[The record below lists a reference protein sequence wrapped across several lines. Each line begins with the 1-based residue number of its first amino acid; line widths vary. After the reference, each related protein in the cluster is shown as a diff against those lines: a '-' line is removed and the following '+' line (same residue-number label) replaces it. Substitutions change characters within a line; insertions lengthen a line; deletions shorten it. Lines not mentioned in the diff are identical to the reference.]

1 MSDLEQ
7 NQARQILE
15 AHTSEFEKGVIEV
28 TDGVHVAIG
37 FGLANSILIE
47 GDDGVII
54 VDTMESP
61 AAAEAVKTEFDK
73 VTSKPVKAIIYTH
86 NHYDHVYGA
95 KVFAGDDNP
104 DVYAHETFMS
114 LVDQRSNVLQPAI
127 FARSARQFGIPLPP
141 SAFPNAGIGARLVL
155 SGGALANFMPPN
167 RTFSDEHAFEVAA
180 VKIKLVHAI
189 GETDDQIYV
198 WLPDKQTLLPA
209 DNFYKAFPNLYAIRG
224 TPYSDVRKW
233 AASLDKM
240 LAEKPEHLVPSHT
253 RPISGANRVEE
264 TLTDYRDAIQSVF
277 DQTIDGMNEG
287 LTPDQLVDTV
297 KLPAQL
303 AEKPYLQEYYG
314 TVAWSVRSIFTGY
327 LGWFDGNATNL
338 FPLSPGERAARMVEL
353 AGGEDALLQQVRDA
367 VGSEDYQWAAEL
379 VDYVLTLNPK
389 SSEAKALKAKA
400 LIALGECQVNANA
413 RNYYLTS
420 GMELGGALPSQ

>member
-1 MSDLEQ
+1 MGDRKQEE
-7 NQARQILE
+7 ARQILE

-61 AAAEAVKTEFDK
+61 AAAEAVKAEFDK
-73 VTSKPVKAIIYTH
+73 ITAKPVRAIIYTH

-95 KVFAGDDNP
+95 RVFAGDDNP
-104 DVYAHETFMS
+104 DVYAHETFMP
-114 LVDQRSNVLQPAI
+114 LVGQRSNVLQPAI

-141 SAFPNAGIGARLVL
+141 SAFPNAGIGTRLVL
-155 SGGALANFMPPN
+155 SGGALANFMPPDK
-167 RTFSDEHAFEVAA
+167 TFSDEHNFEVAG
-180 VKIKLVHAI
+180 VKIKLVHAV

-198 WLPDKQTLLPA
+198 WLPDKRTLLPA

-224 TPYSDVRKW
+224 TPYRDVREW

-253 RPISGANRVEE
+253 RPISGADRVEE

-287 LTPDQLVDTV
+287 LTPDQLVETV
-297 KLPAQL
+297 KLPAPL

-338 FPLSPGERAARMVEL
+338 SRCLAANGRHAWSSWRVARMRCFNRC
-353 AGGEDALLQQVRDA
+353 AMQSTPR
-367 VGSEDYQWAAEL
+367 
-379 VDYVLTLNPK
+379 
-389 SSEAKALKAKA
+389 
-400 LIALGECQVNANA
+400 II
-413 RNYYLTS
+413 S
-420 GMELGGALPSQ
+420 GRRSLSTTF

>member
-1 MSDLEQ
+1 MSDCKQ
-7 NQARQILE
+7 NRDREMLE
-15 AHTSEFEKGVIEV
+15 AHTSEFGKAVIEV
-28 TDGVHVAIG
+28 TDGVHVAVG

-47 GDDGVII
+47 GDDGVIV

-61 AAAEAVKTEFDK
+61 AAAEAVKAEFDK
-73 VTSKPVKAIIYTH
+73 VTSKPVRAIIYTH

-104 DVYAHETFMS
+104 DVYAHETLMS

-127 FARSARQFGIPLPP
+127 FARSACQFGIPLPP
-141 SAFPNAGIGARLVL
+141 SAFPNAGIGPRLVL
-155 SGGALANFMPPN
+155 SGGALANFIHPN
-167 RTFSDEHAFEVAA
+167 KTFSSEHTFEVAGL
-180 VKIKLVHAI
+180 KIKLVHAV

-198 WLPDKQTLLPA
+198 WLPDKRTLLPA

-224 TPYSDVRKW
+224 TRYRDVRKW
-233 AASLDKM
+233 VASLDKM
-240 LAEKPEHLVPSHT
+240 IAEKPEHLVPSHT
-253 RPISGANRVEE
+253 RPMSGAERIEE

-277 DQTIDGMNEG
+277 DQTIAGMNEG
-287 LTPDQLVDTV
+287 LTADQLVDRVT
-297 KLPAQL
+297 LPAHL

-338 FPLSPGERAARMVEL
+338 FPMSPSERAARMVEF
-353 AGGEDALLQQVRDA
+353 AGGEDALIQRVRNA
-367 VGSEDYQWAAEL
+367 VESGDYQWAAEL
-379 VDYVLTLNPK
+379 ADHVMMLNPQ
-389 SSEAKALKAKA
+389 SPEAKSLKASA
-400 LIALGECQVNANA
+400 LIALGERQISANA

-420 GMELGGALPSQ
+420 GMQLGGTPPSK